1 MPRLPFLDNRDTLP
15 SDALPAFDA
24 IVGSRGRM
32 NAPMSLLMY
41 SPEAAAR
48 TAHLGNYL
56 RFESNLSPAIR
67 ELAIITAA
75 REFDCAFVWA
85 AHVPMALEGGIR
97 QEVIDTVANFGDVG
111 GLSDEEAA
119 VVRLGRELIGR
130 HQVSQSTFDAARAGF
145 GERGLVD
152 LTTLMGY
159 YLVIAT
165 TLITMDVEIPEG
177 RPRLPAR
184 SAVDQAVAGS

>member
-15 SDALPAFDA
+15 SDAMPAFDA

-41 SPEAAAR
+41 APEAAAR

-85 AHVPMALEGGIR
+85 AHAPAALDAGIS
-97 QEVIDTVANFGDVG
+97 QDVIDTVASFGDIS
-111 GLSDEEAA
+111 GLSDDEAA
-119 VVRLGRELIGR
+119 VVRLGRELVGK
-130 HQVSQSTFDAARAGF
+130 HQVSQATFDAARARF

-184 SAVDQAVAGS
+184 SEAGQAVPGT

>member
-1 MPRLPFLDNRDTLP
+1 MPRLPFLDNRDAVP
-15 SDALPAFDA
+15 HDALPAFDA

-41 SPEAAAR
+41 SPESAAR

-75 REFDCAFVWA
+75 RAFDCGFVWA
-85 AHVPMALEGGIR
+85 AHVPMALEAGVS
-97 QEVIDTVANFGDVG
+97 QAVVDTVATFGDTR
-111 GLSDEEAA
+111 GLSAEEAA
-119 VVRLGRELIGR
+119 VIRLGRELIGDHR
-130 HQVSQSTFDAARAGF
+130 VSQEAFDAARACF

-165 TLITMDVEIPEG
+165 TLLTMDVEIPEG

-184 SAVDQAVAGS
+184 AASGEAVAGK

>member
-1 MPRLPFLDNRDTLP
+1 MPRLPFLDNRNDLP
-15 SDALPAFDA
+15 PDALPAFDA
-24 IVGSRGRM
+24 IIGSRGRM
-32 NAPMSLLMY
+32 NAPMGLLMY
-41 SPEAAAR
+41 SPNAADR
-48 TAHLGNYL
+48 VAHLGNYL

-85 AHVPMALEGGIR
+85 AHVPAALEAGIR
-97 QEVIDTVANFGDVG
+97 QEVIDAVATFGDIS
-111 GLSDEEAA
+111 GLSEDEAA
-119 VVRLGRELIGR
+119 VVRLGRELVGG
-130 HQVSQSTFDAARAGF
+130 HQVSQATFDTARARF

-165 TLITMDVEIPEG
+165 TLITMDVDIPEG
-177 RPRLPAR
+177 RPELPVAR
-184 SAVDQAVAGS
+184 TR